1 MHYVRLRN
9 LREDNDLTQK
19 QLAAKL
25 QCSQRV
31 YSDYERG
38 KVGIPTEI
46 LISLAMIYN
55 TSIDYLLDLT
65 DEKTPYARKVKKTS
79 YRSIGNN
86 EKRRQCT
93 KERR

>member
-1 MHYVRLRN
+1 MIVIEVIYMRYVRLKN
-9 LREDNDLTQK
+9 LREDNDLTQT
-19 QLAAKL
+19 QLAARL

-46 LISLAMIYN
+46 LIRLAIVYD

-65 DEKTPYARKVKKTS
+65 DEKTAYARK
-79 YRSIGNN
+79 I
-86 EKRRQCT
+86 KRQL
-93 KERR
+93 

>member
-1 MHYVRLRN
+1 MCFTRLKN

-25 QCSQRV
+25 QCSQRI

-38 KVGIPTEI
+38 KVGIPVEI
-46 LISLAMIYN
+46 LISLALLYD

-65 DEKTPYARKVKKTS
+65 DEKIPYARK
-79 YRSIGNN
+79 G
-86 EKRRQCT
+86 KR
-93 KERR
+93 